1 MTPSPREASWQEA
14 MTKAA
19 IRQEATTTFPDPAN
33 KFIVVLHFSDSR
45 TIQLQ
50 ARETGMYM
58 MPSGNIN
65 MAVSRLCEILDCF
78 IKAHATWFK
87 ENPPPP

>member
-1 MTPSPREASWQEA
+1 MTPSPREASWQAA

-19 IRQEATTTFPDPAN
+19 IRQEATATFPDPAN
-33 KFIVVLHFSDSR
+33 KFIVALGFSDNR
-45 TIQLQ
+45 IIQLQ
-50 ARETGMYM
+50 VRDGGMYM

-78 IKAHATWFK
+78 IKAHADWFK
-87 ENPPPP
+87 ENPPP